1 MVDKTGDA
9 GRASAALKLIPAF
22 FVKVRVVQSVIFLY
36 SVLSTILWFFF
47 ILFSVGHLKGFD

>member
-36 SVLSTILWFFF
+36 SVLSTIL
-47 ILFSVGHLKGFD
+47 FSVGHLKGFD